1 MPKWSAF
8 RKISLPHL
16 HGKNVN
22 PLSSTTH
29 WRKSHCLNE
38 KRMLLSE
45 SFSHWSIWTGKG
57 QLAENFEHFSVPTFH
72 QRREGQVV
80 CFSGNFYPS
89 ANKPKKR
96 IPSLN
101 AKIPMPF
108 LAQRCRSGQKNP
120 PQEDSC
126 GGYYSV
132 AVQLSIFSLSQKAVL
147 FRLDFCDYNNN
158 TFSCSCQ
165 FQVSFTLVST
175 FAIIII
181 THYLGHVSVRLVTPQ
196 CQLFKIYMLLPMGRG
211 CLNLYTLSR
220 RRPARDFV

>member
-8 RKISLPHL
+8 RKFFLLHL

-80 CFSGNFYPS
+80 RFSGNFYPS

-101 AKIPMPF
+101 SKIPMPF
-108 LAQRCRSGQKNP
+108 LAQRCRSGHKK
-120 PQEDSC
+120 STAGKFLRWLLC
-126 GGYYSV
+126 RGCSV
-132 AVQLSIFSLSQKAVL
+132 VHFQFITEGSSLSS
-147 FRLDFCDYNNN
+147 RL
-158 TFSCSCQ
+158 
-165 FQVSFTLVST
+165 L
-175 FAIIII
+175 
-181 THYLGHVSVRLVTPQ
+181 RL
-196 CQLFKIYMLLPMGRG
+196 
-211 CLNLYTLSR
+211 
-220 RRPARDFV
+220 